1 MPTGR
6 ASSRRPAKRFPIT
19 RKTTIEDVALA
30 AGVSIATVSRVIND
44 APYPVSGSARRR
56 VLRVVQELSFHPNA
70 LARSLHFIKWP

>member
-6 ASSRRPAKRFPIT
+6 ASSRRPNRRFPVT

-44 APYPVSGSARRR
+44 APYPVSGSTRRR
-56 VLRVVQELSFHPNA
+56 VLRVVQELSFRPNA
-70 LARSLHFIKWP
+70 LARSLPLIR